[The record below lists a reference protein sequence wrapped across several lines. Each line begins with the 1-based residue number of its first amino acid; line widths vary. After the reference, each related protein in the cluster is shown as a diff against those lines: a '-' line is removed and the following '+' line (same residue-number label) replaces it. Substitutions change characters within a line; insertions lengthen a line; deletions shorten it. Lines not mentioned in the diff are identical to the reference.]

1 MTPLDPDPLSPDTG
15 SEYGRLLAERDRL
28 IAAGVDPAELLVP
41 DRPRSDPLRPPDTDD
56 EPWPLY
62 PPERS
67 HWPYLRPGEAAGLIV
82 VGLVALAA
90 GLFAA
95 TLLWLQVL
103 YRRG

>member
-1 MTPLDPDPLSPDTG
+1 VT
-15 SEYGRLLAERDRL
+15 A
-28 IAAGVDPAELLVP
+28 
-41 DRPRSDPLRPPDTDD
+41 DPLRPPDTDD

-95 TLLWLQVL
+95 TLLWLTVL
-103 YRRG
+103 WRRG